1 MNDDERKVLR
11 RFFCPPANSVKVTQG
26 DIHLTILQIIE
37 HSHVPI
43 NRKKKKMN
51 EIIIQ
56 LNPVAFSG
64 PPLLIKRLLKLMGE
78 TELEIRIPNGSPGSS
93 TCSTS
98 LYSSPATSVTNTPS
112 PTPATVSPPEY
123 RNLPLLYT
131 KELFADEK
139 SHKNG
144 FILVPDKK
152 CIYCY

>member
-1 MNDDERKVLR
+1 
-11 RFFCPPANSVKVTQG
+11 
-26 DIHLTILQIIE
+26 
-37 HSHVPI
+37 
-43 NRKKKKMN
+43 MN

-123 RNLPLLYT
+123 RLNKLSVLVMMEHERQIELGWIT
-131 KELFADEK
+131 VKTVKEQKELGEPKRKRFKEK
-139 SHKNG
+139 A
-144 FILVPDKK
+144 FVL
-152 CIYCY
+152 